1 MCNFPSRETELLSAF
16 LARKE
21 SETDSKTTTSH
32 SAGPLDHNEVGVLG
46 TDFRAAPPTRGL
58 PRLQVLRV
66 NSCECPCHGWRRFE
80 RKEVGRVR
88 SVKGEALGLL
98 VLGHEAQF
106 RVHGGLRL
114 PS

>member
-21 SETDSKTTTSH
+21 SETDSKTPPPP
-32 SAGPLDHNEVGVLG
+32 GPLEHNEGGVLG
-46 TDFRAAPPTRGL
+46 IDFRAAPPTRGL

-66 NSCECPCHGWRRFE
+66 NSCERPCHGWRRFE